1 MYVYGVATK
10 NITVREETYRRLKA
24 LKREDESFSDLVDR
38 LTAREH
44 SATAVAGTLPGLASE
59 LSAGRER
66 LREEFA
72 EEQDAL
78 RGR

>member
-1 MYVYGVATK
+1 MYGVATK
-10 NITVREETYRRLKA
+10 NITVREETYRQLKA

-44 SATAVAGTLPGLASE
+44 SMTEVAGTMPGLASDA
-59 LSAGRER
+59 SAGRER

-72 EEQDAL
+72 EEQDEL

>member
-1 MYVYGVATK
+1 MATK
-10 NITVREETYRRLKA
+10 NIAVREETYRRPKA

-38 LTAREH
+38 PTAWEH
-44 SATAVAGTLPGLASE
+44 STTEVAGTTAGLASDA
-59 LSAGRER
+59 SAGRER

-72 EEQDAL
+72 KEQDEL